1 MKKTI
6 LCCFVLLFLS
16 LASVWAVSGSGEEMP
31 WDSPL
36 EKIQKALTGKTVM
49 IIGIILIAGA
59 GIMLAAS
66 DGGAS
71 KQKIFFIVM
80 GIGIAMN
87 APRVL
92 SLLFNSGAGL
102 LLP

>member
-1 MKKTI
+1 MRKII
-6 LCCFVLLFLS
+6 LCCFILLYISFVS
-16 LASVWAVSGSGEEMP
+16 AWAVSGSEEEMP

-36 EKIQKALTGKTVM
+36 EKIQKALTGRTVM

-59 GIMLAAS
+59 GIMLASS
-66 DGGAS
+66 DGGQS